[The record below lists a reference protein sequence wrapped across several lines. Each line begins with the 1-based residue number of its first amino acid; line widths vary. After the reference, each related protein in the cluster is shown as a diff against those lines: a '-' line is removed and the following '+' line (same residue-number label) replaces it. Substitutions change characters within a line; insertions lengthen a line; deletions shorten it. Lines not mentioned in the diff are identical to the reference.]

1 MGSFPGHFIDPG
13 IELPSP
19 ALAGGFFIAKPPG
32 KPMYQL
38 PVSNTVCE
46 IVQGEVMGN
55 LYKKQNP
62 FLNDLLTANT
72 IIQDNAKALI
82 TTINLQ

>member
-1 MGSFPGHFIDPG
+1 MGSFPGHFTDPG

-19 ALAGGFFIAKPPG
+19 ALAEGFFIAKPSG

-46 IVQGEVMGN
+46 IVQGAVMSN
-55 LYKKQNP
+55 FYKKQNP

-72 IIQDNAKALI
+72 IIQANAKALI
-82 TTINLQ
+82 TKVNLW